1 MRAEYELIS
10 KWIAPN
16 SRVLDLGCGEG
27 DLLAHLHDALNVT
40 GYGIEIGHNEIR
52 ACVEKGVNAIE
63 QDIDGGLRNFDDG
76 SFDTVVMTQAL
87 QALHRPNLVIGEM
100 LRVGREAIVTFPN
113 FGHWRPR
120 LHIALKGRMPISKSL
135 PHQWYD
141 TPNIH
146 LCTFR
151 DFEVLCRDNRW
162 RVLERLVADANHV
175 QGALMQS
182 LPNLLGE
189 IAIYRLTRK

>member
-10 KWIAPN
+10 NWIAPG
-16 SRVLDLGCGEG
+16 SRVLDLGCGNG
-27 DLLAHLHDALNVT
+27 DLLAHLGDTLGVF
-40 GYGIEIGHNEIR
+40 GYGIEIGHDEIR
-52 ACVEKGVNAIE
+52 ACVARGVNVIE

-120 LHIALKGRMPISKSL
+120 LHVALKGRMPISKSL

-151 DFEVLCRDNRW
+151 DFEVLCRDIHW

>member
-1 MRAEYELIS
+1 MRTEHEIIAR
-10 KWIAPN
+10 WIAPG
-16 SRVLDLGCGEG
+16 SRVLDLGCGNG
-27 DLLAHLHDALNVT
+27 DLLAHLQETRQVT
-40 GYGIEIGHNEIR
+40 GYGIEIGAEQIR
-52 ACVEKGVNAIE
+52 ACVARGVDVIE
-63 QDIDGGLRNFDDG
+63 QNIDDGLRNFDDG

-87 QALHRPNLVIGEM
+87 QALHRPNLVIAEM

-120 LHIALKGRMPISKSL
+120 LQVALRGRMPVSKSL

-151 DFEVLCRDNRW
+151 DFEVLCRDNGWHVR
-162 RVLERLVADANHV
+162 ERLVADANHAE
-175 QGALMQS
+175 GALMQA

-189 IAIYRLTRK
+189 IAIYRLARP